1 MKPNI
6 RLLSIPKSLLVRL
19 LDSNPQLFREIR
31 GKLKT
36 RNIVI
41 AAAIA
46 VMTQFM
52 AVILLLGQLPDL
64 QYPGKYCGRY
74 GMALIYQENM
84 YGGQV
89 CYAQNATGDWL
100 INWQL
105 WWLDLFI
112 ILSLIGIFALLVGG
126 TYLLI
131 ADLVK
136 EEERGTLNFI
146 RLTPQSA
153 SSVLLGKILGVPILL
168 YMAIALLFP
177 LHLVAGLQS
186 QISLNLILAFYLTVA
201 AGCAFYYSL
210 ALLWSLFDVGVSGFK
225 PWLASCV
232 IGFCLLFSTPLLLDN
247 NLNFDHFLAWTFMFH
262 PGIILSYLIDASDLR
277 FGTTDFLTTNNLV
290 QLSFYGQALWTKAGT
305 GISLICLNF
314 GLWTY
319 WGWAILKRRFH
330 NPESTMLSKVH
341 SYWLTAWFTIIA
353 LGFTLQKDT
362 RHFPG
367 DLPDNNNIYL
377 ISNNFIFLQISLGLF
392 GLGLIF
398 ALSPHR
404 QTLYDWARYR
414 HQTGKDRN
422 LWKELVLGDNSPS
435 TIAIAINLA
444 IAIIFIT
451 PSIWLLL
458 DHHQQDIFWGLILS
472 GTNILLYAVIAQF
485 ILTSKTRH
493 RGVWSMVTVGSMIIL
508 PPIFLG
514 LAEMTLQAFPQVWL
528 LSFIPIEATRYAS
541 VGAIA
546 FAFLGQW
553 LGITVIGFQ
562 MARKLKQAGAS
573 ETKILMSRVKAFSD

>member
-6 RLLSIPKSLLVRL
+6 RLLNIPQSLSARF
-19 LDSNPQLFREIR
+19 LDSNPQLFRELR

-52 AVILLLGQLPDL
+52 AVILLLGKLPAFNIIGN
-64 QYPGKYCGRY
+64 QCGRY
-74 GMALIYQENM
+74 GMALVYQE
-84 YGGQV
+84 YSHQV
-89 CYAQNATGDWL
+89 CYAQNAAGDWV

-112 ILSLIGIFALLVGG
+112 ILSLISIFALLIGG

-168 YMAIALLFP
+168 YTAIALVFP
-177 LHLVAGLQS
+177 LHLVAGLKS
-186 QISLNLILAFYLTVA
+186 EIPLNLILAFDLTVVA
-201 AGCAFYYSL
+201 SCAFYYSL
-210 ALLWSLFDVGVSGFK
+210 ALLWSLFDVGVSGLK
-225 PWLASCV
+225 PWLASGA
-232 IGFCLLFSTPLLLDN
+232 IGFCLLFLTKLLSNDYHYLS
-247 NLNFDHFLAWTFMFH
+247 FDHFLACTFIFH
-262 PGIILSYLIDASDLR
+262 PGIILSYLIDASHLR
-277 FGTTDFLTTNNLV
+277 FGTTDFLTPNDLA
-290 QLSFYGQALWTKAGT
+290 QLSFYGQAFWAKAGT

-330 NPESTMLSKVH
+330 NPEGTMLSKVH
-341 SYWLTAWFTIIA
+341 SYWLTAWFTLIT
-353 LGFTLQKDT
+353 LGFTLQQNPLNTYVIID
-362 RHFPG
+362 
-367 DLPDNNNIYL
+367 
-377 ISNNFIFLQISLGLF
+377 NFIFLQFSLSLF
-392 GLGLIF
+392 GLALIF
-398 ALSPHR
+398 ALSPQR

-414 HQTGKDRN
+414 HQTGKDN
-422 LWKELVLGDNSPS
+422 TLWKELVLGDNSPS
-435 TIAIAINLA
+435 TVAVAINLA
-444 IAIIFIT
+444 IAILFIT
-451 PSIWLLL
+451 PSILLL
-458 DHHQQDIFWGLILS
+458 LNHDKQAVFWGLILS

-493 RGVWSMVTVGSMIIL
+493 RGIWSMVTVGSMIIL

-514 LAEMTLQAFPQVWL
+514 LAEVSFQALPQVWL
-528 LSFIPIEATRYAS
+528 LSFITIEATQYAPA
-541 VGAIA
+541 GAIA
-546 FAFLGQW
+546 FALLGQW
-553 LGITVIGFQ
+553 LGITVIGLQ
-562 MARKLKQAGAS
+562 MTRKLKHAGAS
-573 ETKILMSRVKAFSD
+573 ETKILMSRVNAKA

>member
-6 RLLSIPKSLLVRL
+6 RLLNIPKSLSTRL

-52 AVILLLGQLPDL
+52 AVIFLLGKF
-64 QYPGKYCGRY
+64 PGLNIIGNQCGRY
-74 GMALIYQENM
+74 GMALVYQE
-84 YGGQV
+84 YSHQV
-89 CYAQNATGDWL
+89 CYAQNAAGDWV

-112 ILSLIGIFALLVGG
+112 ILSLISIFALLVGG
-126 TYLLI
+126 SYLLI

-168 YMAIALLFP
+168 YTAIALLFP
-177 LHLVAGLQS
+177 LHLIAGLQS
-186 QISLNLILAFYLTVA
+186 QIPLHLILAFDLTVVVS
-201 AGCAFYYSL
+201 CAFYYSL
-210 ALLWSLFDVGVSGFK
+210 ALLWSLFDVGVSGLK
-225 PWLASCV
+225 PWLASGA
-232 IGFCLLFSTPLLLDN
+232 IGFCLLFLTELLLDN
-247 NLNFDHFLAWTFMFH
+247 RYLNLDHFLACTFIFH
-262 PGIILSYLIDASDLR
+262 PGIILSYLIDASHLR
-277 FGTTDFLTTNNLV
+277 FGATDFLAPNDLA
-290 QLSFYGQALWTKAGT
+290 QLSFYGQAFWIKAGT
-305 GISLICLNF
+305 GIGLVCLNF
-314 GLWTY
+314 CLWAY

-330 NPESTMLSKVH
+330 NPEGTMLSKVH
-341 SYWLTAWFTIIA
+341 SYRLTAWFTFIA
-353 LGFTLQKDT
+353 LGFTLQQDT
-362 RHFPG
+362 RYFSG
-367 DLPDNNNIYL
+367 DLLN
-377 ISNNFIFLQISLGLF
+377 SNNFVFLQISLSLF

-398 ALSPHR
+398 ALSPQR
-404 QTLYDWARYR
+404 QTLWDWARYR
-414 HQTGKDRN
+414 HQTGKDN
-422 LWKELVLGDNSPS
+422 TLWKELVLGDNSPS
-435 TIAIAINLA
+435 TIAVAINLA

-451 PSIWLLL
+451 PSILLL
-458 DHHQQDIFWGLILS
+458 LNHHKQDIFWGLILS
-472 GTNILLYAVIAQF
+472 GTNVLLYAVIAQF

-493 RGVWSMVTVGSMIIL
+493 RGIWSMVTVGSMIIL

-514 LAEMTLQAFPQVWL
+514 LAEISFQTLPQVWL
-528 LSFIPIEATRYAS
+528 LSFMPIEATQYAP

-546 FAFLGQW
+546 FALLGQW
-553 LGITVIGFQ
+553 LGITVIGLQ
-562 MARKLKQAGAS
+562 MTRKLKQAGAS
-573 ETKILMSRVKAFSD
+573 ETKILTSRVKAFSD

>member
-6 RLLSIPKSLLVRL
+6 RLLNIPQSLSARF
-19 LDSNPQLFREIR
+19 LDSNPQLFRELR

-52 AVILLLGQLPDL
+52 AVVLLLGKLPAFNNIGN
-64 QYPGKYCGRY
+64 QCGRY
-74 GMALIYQENM
+74 GMALVYQE
-84 YGGQV
+84 YSHQV
-89 CYAQNATGDWL
+89 CYAQNAAEDWV

-112 ILSLIGIFALLVGG
+112 ILSLLSIFALLIGG

-168 YMAIALLFP
+168 YTAIALVFP

-186 QISLNLILAFYLTVA
+186 QIPLHLILAFDLTVMA
-201 AGCAFYYSL
+201 SCAFYYSL
-210 ALLWSLFDVGVSGFK
+210 ALLWSLFNVGVSGLK
-225 PWLASCV
+225 PWLASGA
-232 IGFCLLFSTPLLLDN
+232 IGFCLLFLTKLLSNDYHY
-247 NLNFDHFLAWTFMFH
+247 LNFDHFLAWTFIFH
-262 PGIILSYLIDASDLR
+262 PGIILSYLIDASHLR
-277 FGTTDFLTTNNLV
+277 FGTTDFLTPNDLA
-290 QLSFYGQALWTKAGT
+290 QLSFYGQAFWTKAGT
-305 GISLICLNF
+305 GISFICLNF

-330 NPESTMLSKVH
+330 NPEGTMLSKVH
-341 SYWLTAWFTIIA
+341 SYWLTAWFTLIA
-353 LGFTLQKDT
+353 LGFTLQQDPLST
-362 RHFPG
+362 YVII
-367 DLPDNNNIYL
+367 D
-377 ISNNFIFLQISLGLF
+377 NFIFLQFSLSLF

-398 ALSPHR
+398 ALSPQR

-414 HQTGKDRN
+414 HQTGKDN
-422 LWKELVLGDNSPS
+422 TLWKELVLGDNSPS
-435 TIAIAINLA
+435 TVAVAINLA
-444 IAIIFIT
+444 IAILFIT
-451 PSIWLLL
+451 PSILLL
-458 DHHQQDIFWGLILS
+458 LNHDKQAVFWGLILS

-493 RGVWSMVTVGSMIIL
+493 RGIWSMVTIGSMIIL

-514 LAEMTLQAFPQVWL
+514 LAEVSFQALPQVWL
-528 LSFIPIEATRYAS
+528 LSFMPIEATQYAP

-546 FAFLGQW
+546 FTLLGQW
-553 LGITVIGFQ
+553 LGITVIGLQ
-562 MARKLKQAGAS
+562 MTRKLKHAGAS
-573 ETKILMSRVKAFSD
+573 ETKILMSREIINS